1 MSLHKEEILNTS
13 RLTDH
18 KKQNKFQKVRLNV
31 HNLNRRL
38 NENKKTDFFKNFIL
52 ISISLSA
59 LAIIMVISFKF

>member
-1 MSLHKEEILNTS
+1 MSLHKEEILHTS
-13 RLTDH
+13 RVTDH

-31 HNLNRRL
+31 HTLNRRL